1 MRANINLIH
10 CDCMEA
16 MKGMEDNQ
24 FDLAIVDPPY
34 GIGVSK
40 MTMGKGSGN
49 DIGRFKKSNWDSNR
63 PLLSYFSELKRIS
76 KNQIIWGGNYF
87 LDCLGPTKCLLL
99 WDKLDY
105 NSSFASHE
113 IAWCSFD
120 RVVKCFKR
128 ARTLKD
134 NIKRIHPTQKPVA
147 LYKWLLTNYAKPGNK
162 ILDTHLGSGSI
173 SIACWDLKFDL
184 EAYEIDADYY
194 KAAKKRFGIHI
205 KQGLL
210 F

>member
-1 MRANINLIH
+1 MRANINLVH
-10 CDCMEA
+10 GDCLVA
-16 MKGMEDNQ
+16 MRGMKDNQ

-34 GIGVSK
+34 GIGASK

-87 LDCLGPTKCLLL
+87 LDCLGSTKCLLL

-147 LYKWLLTNYAKPGNK
+147 LYKWLLTNYAKPGDK

-194 KAAKKRFGIHI
+194 KVAKKRFDTHI